1 MTAETKK
8 HLLYGGA
15 LIVAVVLGIIVY
27 KRYEAGAQSSQAASD
42 QANSDELAYIE
53 SLALQNPYGSSAASG
68 SSIALPTAPAQSSI
82 ADELASLEQAF
93 GLSPATP
100 ASSGGSSSPTATA
113 AAPPQ
118 KVSAALPTRGVPGAP
133 SEVAPVTDERS
144 LRHFIL
150 NEAPTMESE
159 GVLVA

>member
-8 HLLYGGA
+8 HLMYGGA
-15 LIVAVVLGIIVY
+15 LIVSVVLGIIVY

-68 SSIALPTAPAQSSI
+68 SSIVLPTAPAQSSI

-93 GLSPATP
+93 GLAPQTP
-100 ASSGGSSSPTATA
+100 SGGGSSPSATA
-113 AAPPQ
+113 ATPPPQ

-133 SEVAPVTDERS
+133 SEISPVTDERS